1 MDPKA
6 YDEMR
11 ALEDHHWWFRGRRR
25 VARKLVGEALDARPG
40 ARLLEVGC
48 GTGGNL
54 VWIERAWPGVRTAG
68 LDLDRRALAH
78 SAARGLRAALL
89 AADGLRLPMADG
101 SVDVLLAFDV
111 IEHFEDEARLLDEFV
126 RVLAPGGVLLA
137 SVPAYPAL
145 WSPHDDFLHHKR
157 RYRTGELEGRLEER
171 GLVLERRHGFN
182 FLLLG
187 PIALARA
194 IKSATQGKAPP
205 ASDFFRLPAAANAA
219 LGLLFAVEAALV
231 AWLPIRFGLSFLL
244 RAARPR
250 AQGGRSG

>member
-11 ALEDHHWWFRGRRR
+11 ALEDHHWWFLGRRR
-25 VARKLVGEALDARPG
+25 VAHGMVREALVERPG

-54 VWIERAWPGVRTAG
+54 AWIEATWPKVRTFG

-78 SAARGLRAALL
+78 CAARGLCGSLL
-89 AADGLRLPMADG
+89 AADGLRLPFQDA

-111 IEHFEDEARLLDEFV
+111 IEHFEDEGRLLDEFA

-137 SVPAYPAL
+137 SVPAYPSL

-157 RYRTGELEGRLEER
+157 RYRGGELEGRLVDR

-182 FLLLG
+182 FLLLA

-194 IKSATQGKAPP
+194 IKSRTRRNAPP
-205 ASDFFRLPAAANAA
+205 ASDFFSLPAAANAG
-219 LGLLFAVEAALV
+219 LGLLFRLEAALV
-231 AWLPIRFGLSFLL
+231 DRVPIRFGLSFLM
-244 RAARPR
+244 RAGRPR
-250 AQGGRSG
+250 AGGARSG